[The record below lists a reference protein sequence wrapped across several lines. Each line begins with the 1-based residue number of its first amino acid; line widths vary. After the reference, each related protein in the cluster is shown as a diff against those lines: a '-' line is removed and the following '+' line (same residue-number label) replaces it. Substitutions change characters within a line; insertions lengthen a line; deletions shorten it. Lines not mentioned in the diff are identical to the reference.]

1 MTLDLIETWLLG
13 LPVFRHLC
21 VLGNAMLLLSRVAF
35 SCALFLGIQ
44 PAAAQQPK
52 AANAQPKQE
61 QMTMSTV
68 TLVLLIKGTVLAL
81 HQANVTGNYSVLRD
95 MGTPIFRERFDQ
107 AALTAAF
114 ANLRARKI
122 DLSMAILATPNLTK
136 NPEMNSNGEL
146 VVVGDFPTQPLMIHF
161 ELMFLQLDGNWRL
174 AGLGVDAV
182 PPPNAQA
189 SAAPAQPAAPA
200 APAGK
205 KGPAKP
211 KS

>member
-1 MTLDLIETWLLG
+1 MKLDLIETWLLG
-13 LPVFRHLC
+13 LPVFRPFC
-21 VLGNAMLLLSRVAF
+21 VLGDAMLLLSRAAF
-35 SCALFLGIQ
+35 ACVLFLGIQ

-52 AANAQPKQE
+52 AATAQPKQE

-122 DLSMAILATPNLTK
+122 DLSPAILATPNLSK
-136 NPEMNSNGEL
+136 NPELNKNGEL
-146 VVVGDFPTQPLMIHF
+146 VLVGDFPTQPLMIHF

-182 PPPNAQA
+182 PNPNAQA
-189 SAAPAQPAAPA
+189 AAAPAQPA